1 MPGAA
6 IPAPMTDEIAA
17 TSSSDEQ
24 AGSGASPA
32 LPLLALH
39 RVAKVYPVA
48 GTRLSRRLIGG
59 AKPWR
64 YALQPTDLMLRSSES
79 VGLVGESGSGK
90 TTLARISAG
99 LIPPDQGR
107 LVWDGQ
113 PLEDLDRASRRR
125 WRAQVQYVF
134 QDPRAALNPRHRI
147 RRSLAGTLRGL
158 TRLNPD
164 GRRLRIDQVINQ
176 VGLGQDLLERFPHQL
191 SGGQA
196 QRVAIARALLGQ
208 PRLLI
213 LDEPV
218 SALDVSLQAQVLNL
232 LAELRKAL
240 DLTLLFISHDLA
252 VVERLCERIVVL
264 RDGGIVEQGPRDTVL
279 KAPRNRYTRR
289 LLASVPRLPETT
301 LSSLDRL
308 TRR

>member
-1 MPGAA
+1 MPHAA
-6 IPAPMTDEIAA
+6 VSARMTDGIAA
-17 TSSSDEQ
+17 TSRASGHGGPEASST
-24 AGSGASPA
+24 S
-32 LPLLALH
+32 PLLALH
-39 RVAKVYPVA
+39 GVAKVYRLA
-48 GTRLSRRLIGG
+48 GTPLSERLRAGSGQ
-59 AKPWR
+59 AR
-64 YALQPTDLMLRSSES
+64 YALQPTDLKLQAGES

-99 LIPPDQGR
+99 LLPPDQGR
-107 LVWDGQ
+107 LDWDGC
-113 PLEDLDRASRRR
+113 PLADLDRTARRR

-147 RRSLAGTLRGL
+147 RRSLIGTLTGL
-158 TRLNPD
+158 TRLD
-164 GRRLRIDQVINQ
+164 ASGRRRRIDEVIGQ
-176 VGLGQDLLERFPHQL
+176 VGLGQDLLDRFPHQL

-218 SALDVSLQAQVLNL
+218 SALDVSLQAQILNL
-232 LAELRKAL
+232 LTKLREAL
-240 DLTLLFISHDLA
+240 NLTLLFISHDLA

-264 RDGGIVEQGPRDTVL
+264 RDGGIVEEGPRDRVL
-279 KAPRNRYTRR
+279 TAPRTRYTHR

-301 LSSLDRL
+301 TPALGDCRK
-308 TRR
+308 